1 MPYVI
6 VAVISIIDVVLI
18 LLRNSVSNKKGLVFK
33 MISSLN
39 FIIFAYVLFAI
50 DNSINLSYRIS
61 VLLGLSFG
69 FIGDFVLGIRRIIDN
84 KAVPLIVGL
93 FFFLLGHI
101 MYIRAFIKLDST
113 NYILLI
119 SLTLSFFILAI
130 IMGFALSFEFRK
142 LKFGVIPY
150 VFTSSLLLSLSISLL
165 IENKNINYF
174 IISLATLMFV
184 ISDSILCVLY
194 FKNDSN
200 DLKMKLTRTSSF
212 CYLIAQNIFA
222 FTIFLF

>member
-50 DNSINLSYRIS
+50 DNSINLSYKIS

-174 IISLATLMFV
+174 IISLATLMFL
-184 ISDSILCVLY
+184 ISDLILCVLY
-194 FKNDSN
+194 FKNASN

>member
-50 DNSINLSYRIS
+50 DNSINLSYKIS

-93 FFFLLGHI
+93 FFFLIGHI

-194 FKNDSN
+194 FKNASN

>member
-1 MPYVI
+1 
-6 VAVISIIDVVLI
+6 
-18 LLRNSVSNKKGLVFK
+18 
-33 MISSLN
+33 
-39 FIIFAYVLFAI
+39 
-50 DNSINLSYRIS
+50 
-61 VLLGLSFG
+61 
-69 FIGDFVLGIRRIIDN
+69 
-84 KAVPLIVGL
+84 
-93 FFFLLGHI
+93 

-184 ISDSILCVLY
+184 ISDSYCVFY
-194 FKNDSN
+194 T
-200 DLKMKLTRTSSF
+200 LKM
-212 CYLIAQNIFA
+212 IVMI
-222 FTIFLF
+222 

>member
-50 DNSINLSYRIS
+50 DNSINLSYKIS

-119 SLTLSFFILAI
+119 SLTLSSYSCYNYGIC
-130 IMGFALSFEFRK
+130 LSFEFRK
-142 LKFGVIPY
+142 LKFGYTLCVY
-150 VFTSSLLLSLSISLL
+150 SSLLLSLSISLL

-194 FKNDSN
+194 FKNASN